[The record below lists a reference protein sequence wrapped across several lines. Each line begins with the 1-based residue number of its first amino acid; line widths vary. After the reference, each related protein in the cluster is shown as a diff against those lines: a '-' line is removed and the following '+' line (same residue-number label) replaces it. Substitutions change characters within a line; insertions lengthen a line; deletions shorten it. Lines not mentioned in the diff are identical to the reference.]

1 MKNLQ
6 LTLLEGIYGT
16 KTIYQQ
22 GFGQT
27 TVVVRNCTRLSDPG
41 ISLNYKVAG
50 MKKWAGPLLVLALPT
65 VPQYGGQKYFL
76 ITFLTINP
84 SGESGRVEILP
95 ILSEEYYRWLSFIH
109 SLHSS
114 VNSSRRAT
122 GKYWS
127 FCQSWSP
134 STGAAPP
141 SWPSPTTAS
150 TDYSKLKLDMAIMA
164 SLSHTY
170 RKLK

>member
-65 VPQYGGQKYFL
+65 VPQYGGQN
-76 ITFLTINP
+76 I
-84 SGESGRVEILP
+84 S
-95 ILSEEYYRWLSFIH
+95 
-109 SLHSS
+109 
-114 VNSSRRAT
+114 
-122 GKYWS
+122 
-127 FCQSWSP
+127 
-134 STGAAPP
+134 
-141 SWPSPTTAS
+141 
-150 TDYSKLKLDMAIMA
+150 
-164 SLSHTY
+164 
-170 RKLK
+170 